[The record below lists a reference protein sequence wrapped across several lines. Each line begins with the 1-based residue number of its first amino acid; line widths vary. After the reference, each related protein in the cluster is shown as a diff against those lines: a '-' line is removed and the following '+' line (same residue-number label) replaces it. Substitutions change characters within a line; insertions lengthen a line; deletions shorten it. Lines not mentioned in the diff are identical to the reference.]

1 MEDEERL
8 MEPSLLLMSL
18 DEIELADNSV
28 DSNLLFDKLE
38 LLLNEE
44 PY

>member
-1 MEDEERL
+1 M
-8 MEPSLLLMSL
+8 MSL